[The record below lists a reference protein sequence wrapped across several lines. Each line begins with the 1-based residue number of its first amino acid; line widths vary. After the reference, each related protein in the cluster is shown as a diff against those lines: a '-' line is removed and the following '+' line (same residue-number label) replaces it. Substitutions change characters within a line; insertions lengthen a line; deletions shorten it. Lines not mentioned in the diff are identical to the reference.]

1 MDALSVS
8 KKVAWVAVLI
18 AGLVACSSGPNVYVQ
33 EDPSTDMYAFRTFRF
48 ADNLSTNRP
57 DGTVS
62 LVSQVLSDSVRDQMR
77 VRGFEEADGAA
88 DLRINFYIQ
97 TEEKLD
103 VRQTP
108 SAGGYYGY
116 RGSRYGVYGG
126 YDTTVRQ
133 YTEGTLTVD
142 MIKEA
147 SDRLVWEGT
156 IQGRL
161 RSSDQERPLQER
173 SDEAI
178 ADVFSKF
185 PYTAGRGPYTPP
197 KTK

>member
-1 MDALSVS
+1 MHVLSVT
-8 KKVAWVAVLI
+8 KKLASFGVLI
-18 AGLVACSSGPNVYVQ
+18 VGLVACSSGPNVFVQ
-33 EDPSTDMYAFRTFRF
+33 QDPGTDMYSFRTFRF

-62 LVSQVLSDSVRDQMR
+62 LVSQALTNSVRDQMG

-97 TEEKLD
+97 TQEKLD

-133 YTEGTLTVD
+133 YTEGTLTLD
-142 MIKEA
+142 MVNEA
-147 SDRLVWEGT
+147 TDNLVWEGT

-161 RSSDQERPLQER
+161 KSSDQERPIQER

-178 ADVFSKF
+178 ADVFSAF

-197 KTK
+197 QTK